1 MATRDFIVKL
11 AADSKG
17 YQSAM
22 DAADKALAKFERQNL
37 SAGAAMK
44 SVTTVMTKFV
54 SVAALV
60 KGAQEAVNATIK
72 GSQTT
77 ADEYTAAIDGC
88 KTAVSTF
95 FTALSSGDFS
105 SFTQGLDQIIL
116 KGAQASKAMD
126 QLGNTVMSFNYL
138 TASNN
143 AAFNESLLTMRNTNS
158 TPAERAAA
166 KKMAEDQLA
175 YARDLAAGKEAA
187 LMDALV
193 KNAVK
198 KSPLKADMFN
208 VEDIQKISLLDALAA
223 RPDLLESYGLQSKD
237 YYLAQAREYS
247 QLIAAARPKD
257 EYIRPDLYRSEAG
270 REEAAQIQAR
280 NRAAQEAFRTYEAG
294 LQKEYQFALEVKA
307 LLEDIS
313 DEELQSNIFNLS
325 TDVATT
331 KQGITQMERQ
341 LLAAS
346 GELKRNGAGAGAG
359 TGSAGATPS
368 APSGRMMTGL
378 EYDRMMYQERIKLA
392 EKWSDEYVGL
402 QMQLRETEY
411 QMQVERLTATIQNEE
426 QLAAALKTAEEVK
439 DKDLYDIAMEGYVK
453 RLNAAGDFSRQ
464 EADIIDNTSVMEK
477 HIDTVRTL
485 GSAFS
490 QLGGAMAGTGDKAAA
505 SAGAIIQAT
514 TQALPALQTL
524 FTASSTAAVAEG
536 IAETPTWAGKLAA
549 GLSLTATL
557 IGLVSQLKSIQSFA
571 EGGVVPGRNW
581 NDGITARVSSG
592 EMYINEA
599 DQKKLYDSIHN
610 GNLGGGGGP
619 AVVTGEQIVLAVNNY
634 GRRTNQGELVFAG
647 R

>member
-11 AADSKG
+11 AADTKG

-143 AAFNESLLTMRNTNS
+143 AAFNESLVTMRNANS

-166 KKMAEDQLA
+166 KKMAEEQLA

-198 KSPLKADMFN
+198 KSPLKANMFN

-257 EYIRPDLYRSEAG
+257 EYIRPDLYRSEPG

-368 APSGRMMTGL
+368 ASSGRMMTGL

-536 IAETPTWAGKLAA
+536 VAETPTWAGKLAA
-549 GLSLTATL
+549 GLSLTATI